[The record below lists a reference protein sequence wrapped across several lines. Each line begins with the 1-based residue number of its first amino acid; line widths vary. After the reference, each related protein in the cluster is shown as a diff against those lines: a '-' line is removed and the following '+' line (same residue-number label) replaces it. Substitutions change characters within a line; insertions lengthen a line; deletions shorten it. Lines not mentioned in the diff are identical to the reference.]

1 MLLSLYLWVCVICML
16 AIWSSL
22 QPEKEVPRHN
32 IPSDDSSYG
41 GGAWGQNQNCASNV
55 QKLSLKSHFGV

>member
-32 IPSDDSSYG
+32 IPSDDSSCG
-41 GGAWGQNQNCASNV
+41 GGGLGARTKTEPPMYRN
-55 QKLSLKSHFGV
+55 